1 MSESRRRVAPFVS
14 AAIAVVMAGL
24 LWILVTAD
32 PPANSDTFSPLLG
45 QPAPAVVSTTLDDAS
60 FDLSRRKGS
69 WVVLNFFNSTC
80 VPCINEHDELLAF
93 HAAQQSESEPAEMYT
108 IINDDSDDAVR
119 RYFAENGGEWDKVR
133 DQDGAI
139 AVSFGVARVP
149 ETWLIDPNGVVRTRI
164 AGELTEGL
172 LDDQLAELRRQFGS

>member
-1 MSESRRRVAPFVS
+1 
-14 AAIAVVMAGL
+14 MAGL
-24 LWILVTAD
+24 LVILITAD
-32 PPANSDTFSPLLG
+32 PPQNTDTFSPLLG
-45 QPAPAVVSTTLDDAS
+45 QPAPAVVSTTLDDDTFNLA
-60 FDLSRRKGS
+60 RRKGS

-93 HAAQQSESEPAEMYT
+93 HAAQQNESEPAEMYS
-108 IINDDSDDAVR
+108 IINDDNDDAVR
-119 RYFAENGGEWDKVR
+119 EYFAKNGGEWDKVR

-164 AGELTEGL
+164 TGELTTGL
-172 LDDQLAELRRQFGS
+172 LDAQLADLRRQFGS

>member
-1 MSESRRRVAPFVS
+1 MTSARRRVAPFVS
-14 AAIAVVMAGL
+14 GLVGVVMAGL

-45 QPAPAVVSTTLDDAS
+45 KPAPAVVSTTLEDES

-80 VPCINEHDELLAF
+80 LPCINEHDELLAF
-93 HAAQQSESEPAEMYT
+93 HAAQQNESEPAELYT

-119 RYFAENGGEWDKVR
+119 QYFVENGGEWDKVR

-164 AGELTEGL
+164 AGELTTGL
-172 LDDQLAELRRQFGS
+172 LDEQLAELRGQFGS

>member
-1 MSESRRRVAPFVS
+1 MTRRRVAPIVS
-14 AAIAVVMAGL
+14 ALVGLVLAGL
-24 LWILVTAD
+24 LVILITAD
-32 PPANSDTFSPLLG
+32 PPQNADTFSPLLG
-45 QPAPAVVSTTLDDAS
+45 QPAPAVVSTTLDDAT
-60 FDLSRRKGS
+60 FDLARRKGS

-93 HAAQQSESEPAEMYT
+93 HAAQQNESEPAEMYT
-108 IINDDSDDAVR
+108 IINDDNDDAVR
-119 RYFAENGGEWDKVR
+119 DYFAKNGGEWDKVR

-164 AGELTEGL
+164 AGELTAGL
-172 LDDQLAELRRQFGS
+172 LDEQLADLRRQFGS